1 MRRRLVPASRKA
13 RLLLTSGL
21 VALTMTPLAVVTS
34 AAPASADITV
44 KTRGGETCGVIP
56 YDIDLVIVVGAC

>member
-1 MRRRLVPASRKA
+1 MRRRLTPASRKA

-21 VALTMTPLAVVTS
+21 VSVAFTSMAVVAS

-44 KTRGGETCGVIP
+44 KTRGGETCGMIP
-56 YDIDLVIVVGAC
+56 YEIDLVIVVGAC